1 MVPDGVN
8 TLDTVTA
15 VELEMVSV
23 GESVLEFDIDT
34 DRESETMRVT
44 EAVGVEDAEGVGGG
58 VTVIVRDSVVVLE
71 AVGVEDAE
79 GVGGGVTVLV
89 FETVSVRDSVTVL
102 EAVSV
107 EDAEG
112 VGGGVTVLVFE
123 TVSVRD
129 FVILRVKD
137 IVFERL
143 SECVLVDASAS
154 TTARAMIA
162 VTTGTACHRRGSN
175 IPALF

>member
-1 MVPDGVN
+1 MDEMVPDGVN

-44 EAVGVEDAEGVGGG
+44 EAVG
-58 VTVIVRDSVVVLE
+58 
-71 AVGVEDAE
+71 
-79 GVGGGVTVLV
+79 
-89 FETVSVRDSVTVL
+89 
-102 EAVSV
+102 V